1 MKQVDIEH
9 LLPLVEKPSRY
20 IDHELNACN
29 KDFDK
34 ADVRFAFAFP
44 DVYELGISHLGLKIL
59 YSIVN
64 GLSFAMAD
72 RAYLPWTDLSALMR
86 EEKISLFGWESRV
99 ALAEFDVLG
108 LTLQSELNFTNV
120 LETIDLAGIDI
131 HCDKRGEPDPIVM
144 AGGPCAT
151 NPLPLLPFIDVFY
164 IGEAEEGIIEIA
176 QILRM
181 YKTRNERM
189 LHISKL
195 DCCFVPALTAQ
206 QINIKSRKY
215 TGFHESKLQHKPQL
229 LSWQLATHNRYV
241 AEIMRGCSRGC
252 RFCHAG
258 YFYRPVRERAPQ
270 DILKDLLIETQASG
284 WDEAG
289 LISLSSS
296 DYSCIQDLLLNLLGS
311 VDTNKTHI
319 SLPSLRVDSLSEEL
333 VQVMKNLGREGL
345 TIAPEAGSERLRM
358 VINKNLSEADIIKGI
373 DTAIS
378 LGWQKIKLYFMLGL
392 PTEDEADIDAI
403 ITLIDKINMMGKKRL
418 QINVTLSPFIPKPFT
433 PFQWAAMLD
442 RDSLLNRARRIKEAF
457 AKPRNIK
464 IKYHTIETSILE
476 AAITRGDEQMANV
489 IEAAW
494 KLGARFDAWSEGF
507 DYYYWQR
514 AFVQTGTDVNQYL
527 AARNTDEPLPW
538 DFVDTG
544 TCKAFMLAEWN
555 KAQQG
560 VQTPDCREICSVCGV
575 CDETVQTQT
584 ADVNKPYSQDNL
596 LETNTN
602 SLKSAETGYE
612 MVMDTN
618 QTPKQYRYRVFY
630 QKVGLLRFISH
641 LDWMRMLFRR
651 IAILDM
657 QTVFTQG
664 FSPHPK
670 VSLSPPLPV
679 GVEGYGEFFDIS
691 FYAPYPP
698 EMILSEF
705 RNTRIPEFNL
715 LTCEVIVGKAQLPVR
730 ERISLSLPQEMLGYA
745 SERIDEFLAQSSY
758 VFTKTTPTR
767 TKSYDLCLIIQ
778 QIELKDNELHILKL
792 LESPALYD
800 VLAALFAWEKKQLY
814 AMPLKRISFDY

>member
-1 MKQVDIEH
+1 M
-9 LLPLVEKPSRY
+9 
-20 IDHELNACN
+20 
-29 KDFDK
+29 
-34 ADVRFAFAFP
+34 
-44 DVYELGISHLGLKIL
+44 
-59 YSIVN
+59 
-64 GLSFAMAD
+64 
-72 RAYLPWTDLSALMR
+72 
-86 EEKISLFGWESRV
+86 
-99 ALAEFDVLG
+99 
-108 LTLQSELNFTNV
+108 
-120 LETIDLAGIDI
+120 
-131 HCDKRGEPDPIVM
+131 
-144 AGGPCAT
+144 
-151 NPLPLLPFIDVFY
+151 
-164 IGEAEEGIIEIA
+164 
-176 QILRM
+176 
-181 YKTRNERM
+181 
-189 LHISKL
+189 
-195 DCCFVPALTAQ
+195 
-206 QINIKSRKY
+206 
-215 TGFHESKLQHKPQL
+215 
-229 LSWQLATHNRYV
+229 
-241 AEIMRGCSRGC
+241 
-252 RFCHAG
+252 
-258 YFYRPVRERAPQ
+258 RERAPQ

-373 DTAIS
+373 ETAIS

-392 PTEDEADIDAI
+392 PTEDEADIDSI
-403 ITLIDKINMMGKKRL
+403 ITLIDKINVMGKKRL

-442 RDSLLNRARRIKEAF
+442 RDTLLNRARRIKEAF
-457 AKPRNIK
+457 VKPRNIK

-476 AAITRGDEQMANV
+476 AATTRGDEHMADV

-494 KLGARFDAWSEGF
+494 KLGARFDAWSECF
-507 DYYYWQR
+507 DYSYWQR
-514 AFVQTGTDVNQYL
+514 AFAQTGVDVSQYL
-527 AARNTDEPLPW
+527 AARDPEAPLPW
-538 DFVDTG
+538 DFIDTA
-544 TCKAFMLAEWN
+544 TCKAFMKAEWN

-560 VQTPDCREICSVCGV
+560 IQTPDCREICSVCGV
-575 CDETVQTQT
+575 CDDTVQTQT
-584 ADVNKPYSQDNL
+584 ADSSKPYPT
-596 LETNTN
+596 ETLIDANTV
-602 SLKSAETGYE
+602 STKLAESGYKL
-612 MVMDTN
+612 VMDTN

-651 IAILDM
+651 IAIIDL

-679 GVEGYGEFFDIS
+679 GVEGFGEFFDIS

-705 RNTRIPEFNL
+705 RNTHIPEFNL
-715 LTCEVIVGKAQLPVR
+715 LSCEAISGKALLPVR
-730 ERISLSLPQEMLGYA
+730 EIVTLSLPNVLLSYA
-745 SERIDEFLAQSSY
+745 QTRIDEFIAQTSY
-758 VFTKTTPTR
+758 PYTKSTPTR
-767 TKSYDLCLIIQ
+767 TKSYDLSQIIRS
-778 QIELKDNELHILKL
+778 IELNGNDIRILKQ

-800 VLAALFAWEKKQLY
+800 ILSALFAWDKKQLY
-814 AMPLKRISFDY
+814 AMPLKRISFEY